1 MQAIRWSTHQNWL
14 CQPRLLHSE
23 ALMITKSLILAMIM
37 VESGGNP
44 RAVSPAGAKGLMQLT
59 TIGVQEVSNQYGLS
73 NTPDL
78 WNPETNIQYGA
89 LLLGFYY
96 RDAKSLWVAV
106 GRYNAGYQ
114 QPWPAETVNY
124 VKQVMAWRW
133 ELDPTFYRILPERP
147 RPYEEIVDE
156 ILERESL
163 F

>member
-1 MQAIRWSTHQNWL
+1 
-14 CQPRLLHSE
+14 
-23 ALMITKSLILAMIM
+23 MITKSLILAMIM

-78 WNPETNIQYGA
+78 WDPETNIRYGT

-96 RDAKSLWVAV
+96 RDAKSIGMAV

-114 QPWPAETVNY
+114 YPWPRETIDY
-124 VKQVMAWRW
+124 VKSVMAWRW
-133 ELDPTFYRILPERP
+133 KLDPSFQPILPERS